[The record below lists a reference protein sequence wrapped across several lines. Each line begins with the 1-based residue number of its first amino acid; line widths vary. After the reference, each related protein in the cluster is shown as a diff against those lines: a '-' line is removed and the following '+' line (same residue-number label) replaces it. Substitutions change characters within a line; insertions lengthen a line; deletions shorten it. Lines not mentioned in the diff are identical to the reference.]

1 MFISCAILSSADRF
15 FALSLYALQEI
26 LYKHSC
32 CFHSSI
38 SFSSTSSVQLS
49 IFKQWCLN
57 VATMQYKLTNTGN
70 EKPETSGDVII
81 YVITSCPTNWLN
93 WVTTLRNDYWS
104 LVHCVCLYDVR
115 DVELRQRR
123 YEHSHDAT
131 QLDVEL
137 SWVELSRYKPGLM
150 HELQE

>member
-15 FALSLYALQEI
+15 FALSLYLLQEI
-26 LYKHSC
+26 SYKHSC

-57 VATMQYKLTNTGN
+57 VATMQYKLANTEN

-93 WVTTLRNDYWS
+93 WVTTLRNDFWS
-104 LVHCVCLYDVR
+104 LVCKCMPLRH
-115 DVELRQRR
+115 DVELRRRR

-137 SWVELSRYKPGLM
+137 SWVVPL
-150 HELQE
+150 